1 MEYIPNI
8 IFAILLTGMVG
19 YFATNIRKMIRN
31 IKLGKKVD
39 RTDNQP
45 ERWKQMAMIA
55 LGQSKM
61 VRRPIAGFLHVV
73 VYVGF
78 VIINIEVLE
87 IVIDGLTG
95 QHRIFAPFL
104 GGLYDVLI
112 ATFEILAFLVLATVV
127 IFWIR
132 RNVMNIRRFLARELK
147 GWPKNDANYILYF
160 EVVLMCLFLTM
171 NATDLAIQNGVLN
184 GNFTS
189 EAAMHYVHGND
200 ITGSFPISSWITG
213 WFSGLSFDTLVVI
226 ERACWWAHIVGI
238 LIFLNYLYWSK
249 HLHIMLAFPNVFFAK
264 LTPQGQFT
272 NMEAVTAE
280 VKLMMDPDADPFAAP
295 APGMED
301 EEPASLGANDIF
313 DLNQV
318 QLLNA
323 YTCTECGR
331 CTSEC
336 PANITGKQLS
346 PRKIMMDTR
355 DRLEEV
361 GSVINKEGAWK
372 DDGKTLLNDYITTEE
387 LWACTSCNACV
398 EACPIGIDPL
408 SIIMEMRRYLVL
420 ENSAAPTELNA
431 MMSNIENNGAP
442 WPYNQQDRLNW
453 ANEN

>member
-1 MEYIPNI
+1 
-8 IFAILLTGMVG
+8 
-19 YFATNIRKMIRN
+19 
-31 IKLGKKVD
+31 
-39 RTDNQP
+39 
-45 ERWKQMAMIA
+45 
-55 LGQSKM
+55 M

-87 IVIDGLTG
+87 IIIDGLTG

-104 GGLYDVLI
+104 GPVYDVLI

-132 RNVMNIRRFLARELK
+132 RNVMNIKRFLSKELT

-160 EVVLMCLFLTM
+160 EVVLMALFLTM
-171 NATDLAIQNGVLN
+171 NATDLAIQQGVEA
-184 GNFTS
+184 GTFTS
-189 EAAMHYVHGND
+189 EAALHYVNA
-200 ITGSFPISSWITG
+200 GSFPISSWMTP
-213 WFSGLSFDTLVVI
+213 WYADLSFDTLHVI
-226 ERACWWAHIVGI
+226 ERTCWWLHIVGI

-249 HLHIMLAFPNVFFAK
+249 HLHIMLAFPNVYFAK
-264 LTPQGQFT
+264 LTPKGQFT

-280 VKLMMDPDADPFAAP
+280 VKLMMDPNADPFAAP
-295 APGMED
+295 APGTENEM
-301 EEPASLGANDIF
+301 PASLGASDIF
-313 DLNQV
+313 DLNKV

-331 CTSEC
+331 CTDEC
-336 PANITGKQLS
+336 PANITGKKLS

-361 GSVINKEGAWK
+361 GSVINKEGEWK

-387 LWACTSCNACV
+387 LWACTTCNACV

-420 ENSAAPTELNA
+420 ENSAAPTELNTT
-431 MMSNIENNGAP
+431 MSNIENNGAP

-453 ANEN
+453 ANEI

>member
-1 MEYIPNI
+1 MQYIPNI
-8 IFAILLTGMVG
+8 IFAILLIGMVG
-19 YFATNIRKMIRN
+19 FFATNIRKMIRN
-31 IKLGKKVD
+31 IKLGKEVD
-39 RTDNQP
+39 RSDRKS
-45 ERWKQMAMIA
+45 ERWSQMAKIA

-61 VRRPIAGFLHVV
+61 VRRPIAGFLHVI
-73 VYVGF
+73 VYAGF

-87 IVIDGLTG
+87 IIIDGLTG

-104 GGLYDVLI
+104 GGFYDFLI
-112 ATFEILAFLVLATVV
+112 ATFEILAFLVLVSV
-127 IFWIR
+127 IVFWTR

-160 EVVLMCLFLTM
+160 EVVLMALFLTM

-184 GNFTS
+184 GAFTS
-189 EAAMHYVHGND
+189 EAAMHYVHGNVV
-200 ITGSFPISSWITG
+200 TGSFPISSWMTP
-213 WFSGLSFDTLVVI
+213 WYSGMSFETLHII
-226 ERACWWAHIVGI
+226 ERACWWLHIVGI

-249 HLHIMLAFPNVFFAK
+249 HLHIMLAFPNVWLAK
-264 LTPQGQFT
+264 LTPKGQFT

-280 VKLMMDPDADPFAAP
+280 VKLMMDPNADPFAAP
-295 APGMED
+295 AAGAED
-301 EEPASLGANDIF
+301 EMPASLGASDIF

-331 CTSEC
+331 CTAEC
-336 PANITGKQLS
+336 PANITGKKLS

-355 DRLEEV
+355 DRLEDV
-361 GSVINKEGAWK
+361 GSIINKEGEWK

-387 LWACTSCNACV
+387 LWACTTCNACV

-420 ENSAAPTELNA
+420 ENSAAPNELNVT
-431 MMSNIENNGAP
+431 MSNIENNGAP

-453 ANEN
+453 ANEI

>member
-1 MEYIPNI
+1 MQYIPNI
-8 IFAILLTGMVG
+8 IFAILLIGMVG
-19 YFATNIRKMIRN
+19 FFAMNIRRMIRN

-39 RTDNQP
+39 RTDRQP
-45 ERWKQMAMIA
+45 ERWAQMAKIA

-61 VRRPIAGFLHVV
+61 VRRPIAGILHII

-87 IVIDGLTG
+87 IIIDGLTG

-104 GGLYDVLI
+104 GGVYGFLI
-112 ATFEILAFLVLATVV
+112 ATFEILAFLVLVSVV
-127 IFWIR
+127 VFLVR
-132 RNVMNIRRFLARELK
+132 RNIMNIRRFLARELK

-160 EVVLMCLFLTM
+160 EVVLMGLFLTM
-171 NATDLAIQNGVLN
+171 NATDLAIQNGVEA
-184 GNFTS
+184 GTFTS
-189 EAAMHYVHGND
+189 EAAKHYINA
-200 ITGSFPISSWITG
+200 GSFPISSWMTP
-213 WFSGLSFDTLVVI
+213 WFEGLSFKTLHII
-226 ERACWWAHIVGI
+226 ERACWWLHIVGI

-249 HLHIMLAFPNVFFAK
+249 HLHIMLAFPNVWLAK
-264 LTPQGQFT
+264 LTPKGQFT

-280 VKLMMDPDADPFAAP
+280 VKLMMDPNADPFAAP
-295 APGMED
+295 AAGAVD
-301 EEPASLGANDIF
+301 EMPASLGASDIF

-331 CTSEC
+331 CTAEC
-336 PANITGKQLS
+336 PANITGKLLS

-361 GSVINKEGAWK
+361 GANINKNGK
-372 DDGKTLLNDYITTEE
+372 FVDDGKKLLNDHILTEE
-387 LWACTSCNACV
+387 LWACTTCNACV

-408 SIIMEMRRYLVL
+408 SIIMDMRRYLVL
-420 ENSAAPTELNA
+420 ENSAAPTELNTT
-431 MMSNIENNGAP
+431 MSNIENNGAP

-453 ANEN
+453 ANEI

>member
-1 MEYIPNI
+1 MEYLPMIV
-8 IFAILLTGMVG
+8 FAILLIGMVG
-19 YFATNIRKMIRN
+19 FFTRNIRRMIRN
-31 IKLGKKVD
+31 VKLGREVD
-39 RTDNQP
+39 RSDNKG
-45 ERWKQMAMIA
+45 ERWAQTARIA

-61 VRRPIAGFLHVV
+61 VRRPIAGILHFV

-87 IVIDGLTG
+87 IIIDGLTG

-112 ATFEILAFLVLATVV
+112 ATFEILAFLVLATVI

-160 EVVLMCLFLTM
+160 EVVLMLLFLTM
-171 NATDLAIQNGVLN
+171 NAADLAIQQGVAA
-184 GNFTS
+184 GQFTS
-189 EAAMHYVHGND
+189 EAATHYVQA
-200 ITGSFPISSWITG
+200 GSFPISSWITPLFDG
-213 WFSGLSFDTLVVI
+213 MSFDTLHLI

-249 HLHIMLAFPNVFFAK
+249 HLHIMLAFPNVYFAK
-264 LTPQGQFT
+264 LTPKGQFT

-280 VKLMMDPDADPFAAP
+280 VKLMMDPNADPFAAP
-295 APGMED
+295 DPVAAD
-301 EEPASLGANDIF
+301 EEPASLGASDIF

-331 CTSEC
+331 CTAEC
-336 PANITGKQLS
+336 PANITGKKLS

-355 DRLEEV
+355 DRLEDV
-361 GSVINKEGAWK
+361 GEIINKKGKFE
-372 DDGKTLLNDYITTEE
+372 DDGKKLLNDYISVEE
-387 LWACTSCNACV
+387 LWACTTCNACV

-408 SIIMEMRRYLVL
+408 SIIMDMRRYLVL
-420 ENSAAPTELNA
+420 ENSAAPTELNVT
-431 MMSNIENNGAP
+431 MSNIENNGAP

-453 ANEN
+453 ANEL